1 MGSHSVVD
9 QLKKS
14 QILELLE
21 QGKLREAEFMFKAV
35 LKENNKIVIPKDF
48 KEKFKTFQRKF
59 GTSVDELNE

>member
-1 MGSHSVVD
+1 MIGSNRKVRVH
-9 QLKKS
+9 QYQRYKW
-14 QILELLE
+14 
-21 QGKLREAEFMFKAV
+21 